1 MADYFSRLADRA
13 LGAGPRVRPDVAP
26 AEAFRFQAREQV
38 AAPGEERAEMAKSAG
53 DEPRTLPQHSI
64 GKDPPAA
71 PAFDTRT
78 PPPLTPASAAEA
90 SGVTPPAG
98 FIAREVVAAQ
108 PTPSADETGRQRI
121 EPSRGLER
129 RASNDPR
136 VQAAA
141 PIAPREI
148 HEEPESRERPTVR
161 ITIGRIEVRA
171 AAPPS
176 PAPAATRAGE
186 SAGNR
191 LRTLESYLAERN
203 RGRE

>member
-1 MADYFSRLADRA
+1 MADYFSRLANRA
-13 LGAGPRVRPDVAP
+13 LGAGPSVRPDVAT
-26 AEAFRFQAREQV
+26 AEAFRFQAPEQV
-38 AAPGEERAEMAKSAG
+38 AAREGERAEMAKSSG
-53 DEPRTLPQHSI
+53 DEARTLPQHSI
-64 GKDPPAA
+64 DKEPSAA
-71 PAFDTRT
+71 LAFDTRRPAPVT
-78 PPPLTPASAAEA
+78 RASATEP
-90 SGVTPPAG
+90 SGITPPAG
-98 FIAREVVAAQ
+98 FIARDVVAAQ
-108 PTPSADETGRQRI
+108 STPSADEPGRQRI

-129 RASNDPR
+129 PASNDPR

-141 PIAPREI
+141 SVAPREI
-148 HEEPESRERPTVR
+148 KERPESRDRPAVR

-186 SAGNR
+186 NAGNR

>member
-13 LGAGPRVRPDVAP
+13 LGAGPSVRPDVAP
-26 AEAFRFQAREQV
+26 AQAFRFQAPEQV
-38 AAPGEERAEMAKSAG
+38 AAPAEERAEMAKSSG

-64 GKDPPAA
+64 GKESSGAR
-71 PAFDTRT
+71 AFDTRT
-78 PPPLTPASAAEA
+78 PAPRASATEP
-90 SGVTPPAG
+90 SGITPPAG

-121 EPSRGLER
+121 EPSRELER

-141 PIAPREI
+141 SIAPREI
-148 HEEPESRERPTVR
+148 EEKPESRERPAVR